1 MIVENENEYIERG
14 LRILAQIIA
23 REFIKN
29 YVSQITDKNFKK

>member
-14 LRILAQIIA
+14 LILAQIIA